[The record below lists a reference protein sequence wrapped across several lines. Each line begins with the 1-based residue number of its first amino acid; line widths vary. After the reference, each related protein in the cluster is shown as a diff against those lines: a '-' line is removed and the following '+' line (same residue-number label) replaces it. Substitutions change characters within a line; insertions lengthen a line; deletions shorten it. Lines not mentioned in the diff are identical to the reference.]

1 MPLIDIIHNKVLI
14 ASIIA
19 SILAQILKLPL
30 EYLRNKTWDW
40 SLLFSTGG
48 MPSSH
53 SAIVSAAT
61 VSIGH
66 YVGFDTPLFGLAF
79 AVAAVVVYDATNI
92 RRQAGFDAQQINR
105 IIKELALQRNSSNC
119 ERFSGTPPPRRLA
132 ALSWASSS
140 ASFAGG
146 SGLRTSHVIKSIG
159 CNPLLCKRP
168 NLCYPRFTCSQKDLN
183 KITRCCSFCR
193 SRKCPTSSAKASKS

>member
-92 RRQAGFDAQQINR
+92 RRQAGFHAQQINR
-105 IIKELALQRNSSNC
+105 IIKELV
-119 ERFSGTPPPRRLA
+119 
-132 ALSWASSS
+132 
-140 ASFAGG
+140 AGKT
-146 SGLRTSHVIKSIG
+146 SPSKEFEQLREVLGHSPAEAFGGIILGILVSI
-159 CNPLLCKRP
+159 LCWWIWP
-168 NLCYPRFTCSQKDLN
+168 
-183 KITRCCSFCR
+183 
-193 SRKCPTSSAKASKS
+193 

>member
-53 SAIVSAAT
+53 SAIVSAAAVT
-61 VSIGH
+61 IGH

-79 AVAAVVVYDATNI
+79 AVAVVVIYDATNI
-92 RRQAGFDAQQINR
+92 RRQAGFHAQQINR
-105 IIKELALQRNSSNC
+105 IIKESISGKTSPSKEFEELREVLGHSPSEAL
-119 ERFSGTPPPRRLA
+119 
-132 ALSWASSS
+132 
-140 ASFAGG
+140 GG
-146 SGLRTSHVIKSIG
+146 IILGILVSI
-159 CNPLLCKRP
+159 LCWWIWP
-168 NLCYPRFTCSQKDLN
+168 
-183 KITRCCSFCR
+183 
-193 SRKCPTSSAKASKS
+193 

>member
-1 MPLIDIIHNKVLI
+1 MPLIEIIHNKVLI

-30 EYLRNKTWDW
+30 EYIRNKTWDW

-53 SAIVSAAT
+53 SAIVSAAA

-92 RRQAGFDAQQINR
+92 RRQAGFHAQQINR
-105 IIKELALQRNSSNC
+105 IIKESI
-119 ERFSGTPPPRRLA
+119 SGKTKPGKEFEQLREVLGHSPA
-132 ALSWASSS
+132 EA
-140 ASFAGG
+140 FGG
-146 SGLRTSHVIKSIG
+146 IILGILVSI
-159 CNPLLCKRP
+159 LCWWIWP
-168 NLCYPRFTCSQKDLN
+168 
-183 KITRCCSFCR
+183 
-193 SRKCPTSSAKASKS
+193 